1 MRKSALFGLIALF
14 ASLAPAFAGEVYVPF
29 ASNKTLNGTTYRTK
43 VWVTNPGAVPRSVA
57 VRFIDQG
64 VDGTPAGSPATVTVS
79 PGGTVLLT
87 NVAPDGR
94 SGIVE
99 LNGAPQLFV
108 NARLEALSA
117 AGGVLSSANVP
128 VAAVAN
134 AVAARAT
141 AYVQG
146 LERTSRGT
154 LADFG
159 VLNLS
164 RSTAQCTIKAFRTN
178 AAQIAQ
184 TAIVTLP
191 PLSVRHFDDA
201 LSVLGQTFVTDVRME
216 VSCDQQFYPYAIV
229 YKVGGPETSF
239 VEPSNS
245 LAGDLVPGSGSG
257 GGSGGGTPGS
267 VVFTQPGT
275 FLQARQN
282 ASSKSFDMPLA
293 DGVSYKRATV
303 EFDMFVGRFPN
314 GLFAGVVALRRS
326 DRTLFYGLIIRGDKK
341 KTVLDMGRTDDVVT
355 GGNGGPWQE
364 NTNFHV
370 RFDYDT
376 VAANLTLTVTQ
387 GGTVVQTLQSGHI
400 NHFDLQKNDKVVRM
414 DFGQDGIADG
424 AYFPPIG
431 WSFSNLQVTFVP

>member
-1 MRKSALFGLIALF
+1 MPYNVKKLEGSGLPGEEVMATNPARRRLDSMRKSALFGLIALF

-134 AVAARAT
+134 AVA
-141 AYVQG
+141 
-146 LERTSRGT
+146 
-154 LADFG
+154 
-159 VLNLS
+159 
-164 RSTAQCTIKAFRTN
+164 
-178 AAQIAQ
+178 
-184 TAIVTLP
+184 
-191 PLSVRHFDDA
+191 
-201 LSVLGQTFVTDVRME
+201 
-216 VSCDQQFYPYAIV
+216 
-229 YKVGGPETSF
+229 GPETSF

-376 VAANLTLTVTQ
+376 VAANLTLTGTQ
-387 GGTVVQTLQSGHI
+387 GGPVAQTLQSGHI